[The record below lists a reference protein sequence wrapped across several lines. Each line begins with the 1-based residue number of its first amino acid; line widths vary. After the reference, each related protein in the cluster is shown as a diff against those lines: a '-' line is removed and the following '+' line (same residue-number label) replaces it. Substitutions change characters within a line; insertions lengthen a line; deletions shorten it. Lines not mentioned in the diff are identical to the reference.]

1 MCCRLRL
8 PQWLKTDIAMGKDYH
23 RLKENLRDLK
33 LHTVK
38 KCLKFDLPGIGIFFN
53 LDKSLNIWKHH
64 NYYKIFVRFVKRQN
78 VQTLENVGEETKGQQ
93 LQPSWWALILWQAL
107 IFLYWTAVF
116 IIIPQKSFL
125 YIKLYKSF
133 LLVNDSCISS
143 NELLIG

>member
-38 KCLKFDLPGIGIFFN
+38 KCLNFDLPGIGIFFN
-53 LDKSLNIWKHH
+53 LDKWLNIWKHH

-93 LQPSWWALILWQAL
+93 LQPSWWALILWQAFDFL
-107 IFLYWTAVF
+107 ILNCSVYYYTSEEFF
-116 IIIPQKSFL
+116 I
-125 YIKLYKSF
+125 YK
-133 LLVNDSCISS
+133 VI
-143 NELLIG
+143 